1 MYAYKLEISLPV
13 IREPIIRIFFRRIN
27 SYYGTV
33 GTFGKC
39 KTCCED
45 VYLEKEKNS
54 LQAHFKLH
62 PAKWNLYLTKLA
74 KAMEPELSQSVN
86 IDALKL
92 ATLMVNIDDEKEYFL
107 KLPMSRLSRVRS
119 HLKVNEVLT
128 GFEGRIQKEYESSP
142 VGQYMGS
149 YDQNEVLNLS
159 IQLRDS
165 KLGFDEYTQFRHPDN
180 KSCKYYPVKE
190 SYKDFDELKKIYSLL
205 IPWEEDELPYD
216 YEEDRFFVSREAANS
231 WTTFLQPFLYESWA
245 VLMLMLVVMSLIFT
259 FVVRMGKDTSLNEF
273 SLGKCAIYVFGA
285 YGGISVRRWSITPV
299 NISAR

>member
-1 MYAYKLEISLPV
+1 MDAYKVEISLPV
-13 IREPIIRIFFRRIN
+13 IREPIIWIFFRRIN

-54 LQAHFKLH
+54 LQEHLKLH

-74 KAMEPELSQSVN
+74 KAMEPELPQSLN

-92 ATLMVNIDDEKEYFL
+92 ATLMVDIDDEKEYFL
-107 KLPMSRLSRVRS
+107 KLPMSRLSRLRS
-119 HLKVNEVLT
+119 PLKVNEILT
-128 GFEGRIQKEYESSP
+128 GFEGRIQKEYNSNP

-149 YDQNEVLNLS
+149 YDQNEVLNIS

-180 KSCKYYPVKE
+180 ISCKDYSVKE
-190 SYKDFDELKKIYSLL
+190 SYKDFDELKKIDSLV
-205 IPWEEDELPYD
+205 IAWEEDELPYMCL
-216 YEEDRFFVSREAANS
+216 YNLE
-231 WTTFLQPFLYESWA
+231 PFNT
-245 VLMLMLVVMSLIFT
+245 M
-259 FVVRMGKDTSLNEF
+259 
-273 SLGKCAIYVFGA
+273 
-285 YGGISVRRWSITPV
+285 
-299 NISAR
+299 